1 MVTHWS
7 QGVQKVGPKF
17 NLDSLIDDFIN
28 KNSNTRLKSKSYK
41 VPPQVSLFF
50 RSNKKYYHIET
61 RLVKLKIVKNNV
73 IIILKKFRKMERIPS
88 RLGKHRE
95 PEKGLP
101 HSHMFGIR
109 EHDNLD
115 RLIEKNIKTKYKNME
130 SNLFSII
137 PYLSGAGP
145 GVCPKK
151 GCGPRSGKWDGNG
164 ECNIVYTQT
173 PCPPNQKCDTSRSS
187 GWVSLMG
194 GGKCVP
200 AALTPSQQQAAST
213 STVKITPVPLAK

>member
-1 MVTHWS
+1 MSKLGDKTGIVPTRKLVTQWS

-17 NLDSLIDDFIN
+17 NFDSLINDIIN
-28 KNSNTRLKSKSYK
+28 NSNTRLKSRSYK

-50 RSNKKYYHIET
+50 RSNQKYYHIET
-61 RLVKLKIVKNNV
+61 RLVKLKIVRNNV

-109 EHDNLD
+109 EHSNLD
-115 RLIEKNIKTKYKNME
+115 RLIENNKKSKYKNMK

-137 PYLSGAGP
+137 PYLILGAAWLP
-145 GVCPKK
+145 G
-151 GCGPRSGKWDGNG
+151 
-164 ECNIVYTQT
+164 
-173 PCPPNQKCDTSRSS
+173 
-187 GWVSLMG
+187 M
-194 GGKCVP
+194 P
-200 AALTPSQQQAAST
+200 AYE
-213 STVKITPVPLAK
+213 LAKDF